1 MKRLLSVIIIIIF
14 VCTFAA
20 CDVNDPSETSSST
33 SDADG
38 VAELTVE
45 SITELFGEDYNAQE
59 YTSEMIEHVLPN
71 VETAGVVLQGD
82 VTAIVHITKKSSA
95 PEMADWE
102 WAYIYEFTNEADAVA
117 FEENRRAFVN
127 DTEENGQCVRYGFIV
142 VFGSAPI
149 ISSIAQ

>member
-1 MKRLLSVIIIIIF
+1 MKRLLSVIMISIL

-20 CDVNDPSETSSST
+20 CNINNSNEND

-59 YTSEMIEHVLPN
+59 YTSEMIESVLPN
-71 VETAGVVLQGD
+71 LETAGVVLQGD
-82 VTAIVHITKKSSA
+82 VTAIVHITKKASA

-102 WAYIYEFTNEADAVA
+102 WAYIYEFTSEADAIA
-117 FEENRRAFVN
+117 FEENRRAFVS
-127 DTEENGQCVRYGFIV
+127 DTEENGQCVRCGLIV
-142 VFGSAPI
+142 VFGSTPI
-149 ISSIAQ
+149 ISSIAH

>member
-1 MKRLLSVIIIIIF
+1 MKRLLSVIMISIL
-14 VCTFAA
+14 VCIFAA
-20 CDVNDPSETSSST
+20 CNINNSSEND

-38 VAELTVE
+38 VAEITVE
-45 SITELFGEDYNAQE
+45 SITELFGEDYNVQE
-59 YTSEMIEHVLPN
+59 YTSEMIEYMLPN
-71 VETAGVVLQGD
+71 IEKSGIALKGD
-82 VTAIVHITKKSSA
+82 VTTIVHITKKASA

-127 DTEENGQCVRYGFIV
+127 DTEENGQCVRCGLIV

-149 ISSIAQ
+149 ISSIAK